1 MYTHPNGSIEW
12 RSCKILKKIPSQRP
26 IDELYNIEF
35 EHERT
40 PDNTICY
47 GYQRENVLVSFD
59 YKASQPA
66 YFNNEIRKIIEKFG
80 TNEALITDDD
90 ALNIDPNT
98 Q

>member
-1 MYTHPNGSIEW
+1 MYTHPNGSVEW
-12 RSCKILKKIPSQRP
+12 RSCKILMKIPSQRP

-66 YFNNEIRKIIEKFG
+66 YFNSEIRKIIEKFG